1 MTSQK
6 RGVLTIISGFSGSGK
21 GTVVKKLLEK
31 HADTFR
37 LSVSVTTRSPR
48 DHEENAIHYF
58 FISRERFDRMV
69 EEERLLE
76 YAEYVGDF
84 YGTPREYVEEQLSR
98 GFDVILEIEQ
108 VGAFKVKKAMP
119 EAVLIFLTAPSIE
132 ELADRL
138 RRRGETEAFMEARL
152 AKAAQESLYIDRYDY
167 VVVNDD
173 VDRCAEEICSIIER
187 ERARV
192 IYNEDFIGSLQEQLE
207 PYRKEDI

>member
-1 MTSQK
+1 MTSHK

-21 GTVVKKLLEK
+21 GTVVKKMLEQ

-48 DHEENAIHYF
+48 DNEENAIHYF
-58 FISRERFDRMV
+58 FISREKFDQMV

-84 YGTPREYVEEQLSR
+84 YGTPREYVEEQLAR
-98 GFDVILEIEQ
+98 GFDVLLEIEQ

-119 EAVLIFLTAPSIE
+119 EAVLIFLTAPSVT
-132 ELADRL
+132 ELAARL
-138 RRRGETEAFMEARL
+138 RKRGESEDFMQARL

-167 VVVNDD
+167 IVINDSA
-173 VDRCAEEICSIIER
+173 DRCAEEICGIIER

-192 IYNEDFIGSLQEQLE
+192 IYNEEFIGSLQKQLE